1 MSFETIQAY
10 GRELFKENLPF
21 SLPMKIEDISGVMLG
36 SNGKGTPT
44 VVISSKSGESHV
56 KEYSDTQELALIL
69 QLLPKTKVTIDAPF
83 VAQLADAVVWD
94 DHFTAALS
102 GLSGCLK
109 KITVQSG
116 KR

>member
-1 MSFETIQAY
+1 EIIAGSASLGATVSFETIQAY

-56 KEYSDTQELALIL
+56 KEY
-69 QLLPKTKVTIDAPF
+69 
-83 VAQLADAVVWD
+83 
-94 DHFTAALS
+94 
-102 GLSGCLK
+102 
-109 KITVQSG
+109 
-116 KR
+116 